1 MTGRP
6 PGNHRCPR
14 FLWLVAA
21 LQCPGL
27 LVLAAELPKAEGK
40 PVGIVLSA
48 DGAVFIDSHQSETTW
63 TAAPGILLFPG
74 YTLRNVKG
82 SIRFSFCPNN
92 SEFTLGPGAS
102 VSLRSGQIDGT
113 GTQPAG
119 HPSFCEIPVVAVQSE
134 IASRGEQPPEEPLT
148 PERAAD
154 LALRLKPVEGAL
166 AAHHDDISA
175 LMARVAI
182 LQEFGRANDLR
193 AAKEALAKLA
203 PDATWTRGVNAAP
216 PPLSIRQDPG
226 KIYALVVGISAYKN
240 LPPEPLQFADKDA
253 ELFAQL
259 LSTPGKDGHP
269 AADDVRLLTN
279 QQATRAAIEMEVEKL
294 AKENAAAP
302 RKNTLVLYIAG
313 HGAYPVIDT
322 DHRPAEQEPYIL
334 TYDAQTQDLKE
345 TAYPMQD
352 FRALV
357 AAQASHFGRVL
368 VFVDVCHSNQIG
380 TITSNLKLPEAVQEV
395 FNGHAGEFGM
405 MLATKTLAFESP
417 LFGKGHGA
425 FTYFLVDGWNGAAAP
440 DSSKIEF
447 EDLFDYVKKG
457 VRRVTNQAQTP
468 EAQDPDPNLV
478 VATGID
484 QRTKIILEPAITLPP
499 GATAAFRGAKTPPGK
514 ATIAVSADEIR
525 SAAGIPRVTPRSFD
539 EALTAGVLLAGE
551 TGSAAGFLNAARAT
565 ATPEQLD
572 DMRNRLQ
579 VALENRGQETILR
592 YLEGNQI
599 PQNKDDFVTGGRYF
613 HAALDLAPDSVFDEA
628 RMIFCQGRA
637 LIFDHAYS
645 EAQTLLERSIR
656 LDPTHSY
663 AYNALGIS
671 YLEQIATNRS
681 TFDDA
686 MRAFH
691 DAIRFAPYW
700 AYPMHNLALTYEQAG
715 DYGGAERTYLAAIPL
730 GRQYS
735 YLYYNLAMLY
745 QKLNDLSQ
753 AERYYLLAKDAAVRN
768 PHVIQTPAGPR
779 SPELGE
785 VWDALGTVASARG
798 HRVEAE
804 RDYRQALS
812 ADPQSL
818 NARHNLA
825 LLLSRVAPSKEAEDF
840 WEQNLQADPAHLP
853 SLLAYADYLARIGAS
868 DRALALYQRVE
879 TLKADYTGVHRKI
892 AAIWIHLKQPE
903 KALPELRLA
912 LQSSPGN
919 AELLEQIGNVENQ
932 LGSRDAA
939 LKDWQQAEQ
948 NTSDSGVRKR
958 LAKLIS
964 ALRQ

>member
-1 MTGRP
+1 MLCLRF
-6 PGNHRCPR
+6 PG
-14 FLWLVAA
+14 LAAGVSSLILVAF
-21 LQCPGL
+21 
-27 LVLAAELPKAEGK
+27 AADLPKLEEK
-40 PVGIVLSA
+40 PVGIVLAA
-48 DGAVFIDSHQSETTW
+48 DGAVFIDTHQSETSW

-82 SIRFSFCPNN
+82 SVRFSFCPNN
-92 SEFTLGPGAS
+92 AELSLAPGAA
-102 VSLRSGQIDGT
+102 VTLRAAQIEGT
-113 GTQPAG
+113 GTQSTG
-119 HPSFCEIPVVAVQSE
+119 HPSFCQLPV
-134 IASRGEQPPEEPLT
+134 IASPADSATRGEEPPEEPLA

-154 LALRLKPVEGAL
+154 LALRLKPVDTAL
-166 AAHHDDISA
+166 ATNPRDVSAH
-175 LMARVAI
+175 LARIAI
-182 LQEFGRANDLR
+182 LQEFGRATELR
-193 AAKEALAKLA
+193 TAKEALAKLA

-216 PPLSIRQDPG
+216 PPPSVRQDPG

-259 LSTPGKDGHP
+259 LSTPGKDGRS

-279 QQATRAAIEMEVEKL
+279 QQATRAAIESEVAKL

-313 HGAYPVIDT
+313 HGAYPIT
-322 DHRPAEQEPYIL
+322 DADRKPVEQEPYIL
-334 TYDAQTQDLKE
+334 TYDAQTQDLKT

-352 FRALV
+352 FRTLV
-357 AAQASHFGRVL
+357 AAQAAHFGRVL

-380 TITSNLKLPEAVQEV
+380 TVTSNLKLPDAVQEV

-425 FTYFLVDGWNGAAAP
+425 FTYYLVDGWNGAAAS

-457 VRRVTNQAQTP
+457 VRRVTNPAQTP
-468 EAQDPDPNLV
+468 EEQNPDPNLV
-478 VATGID
+478 VVTGVD
-484 QRTKIILEPAITLPP
+484 QRAKIALDPAVPLPP

-514 ATIAVSADEIR
+514 ASIAAGADEIR
-525 SAAGIPRVTPRSFD
+525 RTAATPRSFD
-539 EALTAGVLLAGE
+539 EALAADVLLAGE
-551 TGSAAGFLNAARAT
+551 PGSAAGFFNAARAT
-565 ATPEQLD
+565 ATPQQLD

-599 PQNKDDFVTGGRYF
+599 PQTKDDFVTGGRYF
-613 HAALDLAPDSVFDEA
+613 QAALDLAPDSVFDEA

-637 LIFDHAYS
+637 LIFDHDYS
-645 EAQTLLERSIR
+645 GARVLLERSIR

-686 MRAFH
+686 IRAFH
-691 DAIRFAPYW
+691 DAARYAPYW
-700 AYPMHNLALTYEQAG
+700 AYPLHNLALAYEQAG
-715 DYGGAERTYLAAIPL
+715 DYAGAERTYLAAIPL

-745 QKLNDLSQ
+745 QKLNDLPQ
-753 AERYYLLAKDAAVRN
+753 TERYYLLAKDAAVRN
-768 PHVIQTPAGPR
+768 PHVVQTPAGPR
-779 SPELGE
+779 ATELGE

-798 HRVEAE
+798 HRAEAE

-825 LLLSRVAPSKEAEDF
+825 LLLSRVSASKEAEGL
-840 WEQNLQADPAHLP
+840 WEQNLQAEPNSLP
-853 SLLAYADYLARIGAS
+853 SLLAYANYLARTGS
-868 DRALALYQRVE
+868 TDRALALYQRVAD
-879 TLKADYTGVHRKI
+879 LKADYAGVHRKV
-892 AAIWIHLKQPE
+892 AAIWIQRKQPD

-919 AELLEQIGNVENQ
+919 GELLEQIGNVENQ
-932 LGSRDAA
+932 LGDRGAA
-939 LKDWQQAEQ
+939 LKDWQLAEQ
-948 NTSDSGVRKR
+948 NSNESAVRRR
-958 LAKLIS
+958 LAKMIGGP
-964 ALRQ
+964 RQ